1 MGQTK
6 TTRSI
11 SATGLFLLIMMT
23 VGLYS
28 CTRTQKDI
36 IPSADYAPYVNAYT
50 GGVISQN
57 STIRIELTHDQPMVD
72 MNNEL
77 KSNPFSF
84 SPSLKEKHI
93 GLATIPLNLYPKK
106 ER

>member
-28 CTRTQKDI
+28 CTRTPVRPI
-36 IPSADYAPYVNAYT
+36 NGFV
-50 GGVISQN
+50 
-57 STIRIELTHDQPMVD
+57 PM
-72 MNNEL
+72 EW
-77 KSNPFSF
+77 
-84 SPSLKEKHI
+84 
-93 GLATIPLNLYPKK
+93 G
-106 ER
+106 

>member
-36 IPSADYAPYVNAYT
+36 IPSADYAPYVNCLLYT
-50 GGVISQN
+50 
-57 STIRIELTHDQPMVD
+57 
-72 MNNEL
+72 
-77 KSNPFSF
+77 
-84 SPSLKEKHI
+84 SPS
-93 GLATIPLNLYPKK
+93 P
-106 ER
+106 RDCS

>member
-57 STIRIELTHDQPMVD
+57 STIRIELTHRPTGKWNRDCF
-72 MNNEL
+72 L
-77 KSNPFSF
+77 R
-84 SPSLKEKHI
+84 SLIHYSRFKR
-93 GLATIPLNLYPKK
+93 TD
-106 ER
+106 

>member
-36 IPSADYAPYVNAYT
+36 IPSADYAP
-50 GGVISQN
+50 
-57 STIRIELTHDQPMVD
+57 M
-72 MNNEL
+72 
-77 KSNPFSF
+77 
-84 SPSLKEKHI
+84 
-93 GLATIPLNLYPKK
+93 
-106 ER
+106 

>member
-28 CTRTQKDI
+28 CTRTQK
-36 IPSADYAPYVNAYT
+36 T
-50 GGVISQN
+50 
-57 STIRIELTHDQPMVD
+57 
-72 MNNEL
+72 
-77 KSNPFSF
+77 SF
-84 SPSLKEKHI
+84 LLPIMH
-93 GLATIPLNLYPKK
+93 
-106 ER
+106 RM

>member
-77 KSNPFSF
+77 KKQSVQFLTFIKRKSI
-84 SPSLKEKHI
+84 L
-93 GLATIPLNLYPKK
+93 G
-106 ER
+106 

>member
-36 IPSADYAPYVNAYT
+36 IPSADDPRPT
-50 GGVISQN
+50 HGGYEQ
-57 STIRIELTHDQPMVD
+57 
-72 MNNEL
+72 
-77 KSNPFSF
+77 
-84 SPSLKEKHI
+84 
-93 GLATIPLNLYPKK
+93 
-106 ER
+106 

>member
-36 IPSADYAPYVNAYT
+36 IQSSFVKCSRFQRSFFGYKFNGIVA
-50 GGVISQN
+50 
-57 STIRIELTHDQPMVD
+57 
-72 MNNEL
+72 
-77 KSNPFSF
+77 NPICFSF
-84 SPSLKEKHI
+84 
-93 GLATIPLNLYPKK
+93 
-106 ER
+106 

>member
-36 IPSADYAPYVNAYT
+36 IPSADYAPYVNAYGRSHLAKFDHT
-50 GGVISQN
+50 YRTDPRPTHGGSEQ
-57 STIRIELTHDQPMVD
+57 
-72 MNNEL
+72 
-77 KSNPFSF
+77 
-84 SPSLKEKHI
+84 
-93 GLATIPLNLYPKK
+93 
-106 ER
+106 

>member
-36 IPSADYAPYVNAYT
+36 IPSAEYAPYVNAYT

-57 STIRIELTHDQPMVD
+57 STIRIELTHEQPMVD
-72 MNNEL
+72 LNNEL
-77 KSNPFSF
+77 IKRAFTHSSYVN
-84 SPSLKEKHI
+84 E
-93 GLATIPLNLYPKK
+93 TKK
-106 ER
+106 GEDYERLEFLGDKV

>member
-1 MGQTK
+1 MGLTK

-11 SATGLFLLIMMT
+11 SATGLLLLIMMT

-50 GGVISQN
+50 GGVI
-57 STIRIELTHDQPMVD
+57 
-72 MNNEL
+72 
-77 KSNPFSF
+77 
-84 SPSLKEKHI
+84 
-93 GLATIPLNLYPKK
+93 
-106 ER
+106 

>member
-1 MGQTK
+1 MGLTK

-11 SATGLFLLIMMT
+11 STTGLLLLIMMT

-72 MNNEL
+72 LNSEL
-77 KSNPFSF
+77 KKQSVQLFPFIKRKSI
-84 SPSLKEKHI
+84 LGKQQHH
-93 GLATIPLNLYPKK
+93 
-106 ER
+106 

>member
-28 CTRTQKDI
+28 CTRTQKRHHSFCRLCTVCKCVYGRSHLAKFDHTYRTD
-36 IPSADYAPYVNAYT
+36 PRPT
-50 GGVISQN
+50 HGGYEQ
-57 STIRIELTHDQPMVD
+57 
-72 MNNEL
+72 
-77 KSNPFSF
+77 
-84 SPSLKEKHI
+84 
-93 GLATIPLNLYPKK
+93 
-106 ER
+106 

>member
-11 SATGLFLLIMMT
+11 SATGLFLLIMIT

-50 GGVISQN
+50 GCLLY
-57 STIRIELTHDQPMVD
+57 T
-72 MNNEL
+72 
-77 KSNPFSF
+77 
-84 SPSLKEKHI
+84 SPSPRDR
-93 GLATIPLNLYPKK
+93 G
-106 ER
+106 